1 MKKSPNY
8 KSIDQIQALILL
20 YELNQIESWLPSIQ
34 QEYKISFLIIVFTGY
49 SVNTAL
55 KNYKNLYRF
64 IETNHLIYSHAI
76 QMITKIAKEQETV
89 MKINDLPVSELN

>member
-8 KSIDQIQALILL
+8 KSIDQIQDLILL

-34 QEYKISFLIIVFTGY
+34 QEYKKSFLIIVFAGY

-64 IETNHLIYSHAI
+64 VESNHLNYSHAI
-76 QMITKIAKEQETV
+76 QMITKIAKEQETG
-89 MKINDLPVSELN
+89 MKINDLLVYELN